1 MISLVNAPTA
11 LVVNAVKANWIFAR
25 LPIVTMEPVLTNFSD
40 MNVFVNPDGLEICAM
55 STSMTVTP
63 ILVKMPVN
71 ALMPLT
77 ISIVSANKDLQ
88 ATSVN
93 TKLIIVMPTRVKMVE
108 LARTLKPALSV
119 NADQDTMV

>member
-1 MISLVNAPTA
+1 MISLANAPTA
-11 LVVNAVKANWIFAR
+11 LAVNAVKANWIFAR

-40 MNVFVNPDGLEICAM
+40 MNVFVNLDGLEICAM
-55 STSMTVTP
+55 STLTTATP

-77 ISIVSANKDLQ
+77 ISTVSANKDLQ

-93 TKLIIVMPTRVKMVE
+93 TKLIIVMPTRVKMEE
-108 LARTLKPALSV
+108 LARTLKPALFA
-119 NADQDTMV
+119 NADPDTTV

>member
-1 MISLVNAPTA
+1 
-11 LVVNAVKANWIFAR
+11 
-25 LPIVTMEPVLTNFSD
+25 

-119 NADQDTMV
+119 NADQDITV

>member
-1 MISLVNAPTA
+1 MISLVNAPTD

-40 MNVFVNPDGLEICAM
+40 MNAFVNPDGLAICVM
-55 STSMTVTP
+55 STSTTATP

-71 ALMPLT
+71 ALMPLM
-77 ISIVSANKDLQ
+77 ISTVSANKDLR

-93 TKLIIVMPTRVKMVE
+93 TKLIIVMPSPVKMVE

-119 NADQDTMV
+119 NAGPGTTV

>member
-1 MISLVNAPTA
+1 
-11 LVVNAVKANWIFAR
+11 
-25 LPIVTMEPVLTNFSD
+25 MEPVLTNFSD

-55 STSMTVTP
+55 STSMTATP
-63 ILVKMPVN
+63 ILVKMQVN

-77 ISIVSANKDLQ
+77 ISTVSANKDLP

-93 TKLIIVMPTRVKMVE
+93 TKLTIVMLTHVKMVE

-119 NADQDTMV
+119 NADPDTTV

>member
-119 NADQDTMV
+119 NAGQDTTV

>member
-1 MISLVNAPTA
+1 MTA
-11 LVVNAVKANWIFAR
+11 
-25 LPIVTMEPVLTNFSD
+25 
-40 MNVFVNPDGLEICAM
+40 
-55 STSMTVTP
+55 TP

-93 TKLIIVMPTRVKMVE
+93 TKLIIVMRTRVKMVE

-119 NADQDTMV
+119 NAGQDTTV

>member
-71 ALMPLT
+71 VLMQLT
-77 ISIVSANKDLQ
+77 ISTVSANKDLQ

-93 TKLIIVMPTRVKMVE
+93 TKLIIVMPTHVKMVE
-108 LARTLKPALSV
+108 LARTLKPALFA
-119 NADQDTMV
+119 NADPDTTV

>member
-63 ILVKMPVN
+63 ILVKMLVN

-119 NADQDTMV
+119 NAGQDTTV